1 MGFLLLKIVIF
12 LVWVFGVP
20 LALLGVDLK
29 NFKINKICHFAN
41 HPYLSAREATSI
53 SVFLPLFPRQA
64 WKREKITNPYTSIN
78 DFD

>member
-1 MGFLLLKIVIF
+1 MNNHQNAIFHQFENFLKT
-12 LVWVFGVP
+12 P

-64 WKREKITNPYTSIN
+64 RKREKITNPYTSIN